1 MKMYYAIKK
10 QGLWVYFFIHMKKYI
25 RGLPLKENMGD
36 LKMR

>member
-25 RGLPLKENMGD
+25 RRFAFKRKYG
-36 LKMR
+36 